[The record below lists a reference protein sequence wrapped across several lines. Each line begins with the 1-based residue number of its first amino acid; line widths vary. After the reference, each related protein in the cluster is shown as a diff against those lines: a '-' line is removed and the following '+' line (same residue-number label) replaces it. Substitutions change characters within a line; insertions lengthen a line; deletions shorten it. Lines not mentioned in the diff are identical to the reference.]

1 MHATLRC
8 SIELAMR
15 ILLVNQYAPPDQ
27 APTARLLGELAESLN
42 QSGHSAHLLADRAA
56 YRGHHHRKG
65 SRLARELK
73 ALAALTGRA
82 ALATRPDLMI
92 AFSSPPCLL
101 AGVAAVGAF
110 RRIPVMHWAM
120 DLYPDL
126 AIALGELRSPIVISF
141 FRRLM
146 RWAYHR
152 CCLIVA
158 LDEDMAAYLAR
169 TYGVQAEVL
178 PPWPPAAAPAGG
190 AGESLSAGG
199 QIASAKWTWL
209 YSGNLGRAHEWKI
222 LIDAQR
228 ELERRDLPIQLLF
241 EGGGAQWEEAR
252 KYAQEQELRGC
263 FWTGYVSEEES
274 AITFAASDLI
284 VVTQRVE
291 AQGLLW
297 PSKLARILATD
308 KPLLWVGPGGGAIAQ
323 LIQGRPLTAC
333 FERNE
338 TLLVADWIHQLAQ
351 TPKVISDL
359 EPAQLEKVRRIRAQS
374 CARFAEW
381 ISRIC

>member
-1 MHATLRC
+1 
-8 SIELAMR
+8 MR

-27 APTARLLGELAESLN
+27 SPTARLLGELAECLN
-42 QSGHSAHLLADRAA
+42 QSGHSVHVLADRTA
-56 YRGHHHRKG
+56 YRGHHNRKG

-73 ALAALTGRA
+73 ALAAITGRTA
-82 ALATRPDLMI
+82 RVTRPDLII

-101 AGVAAVGAF
+101 AGVAAVGAL

-126 AIALGELRSPIVISF
+126 AIALGELKAPFAISF

-152 CCLIVA
+152 CRLIVA
-158 LDEDMAAYLAR
+158 LDEDMAAHLTRA
-169 TYGVQAEVL
+169 YGVEAEVL
-178 PPWPPAAAPAGG
+178 PLWPPLTTGVHAGG
-190 AGESLSAGG
+190 DRLSTGG

-222 LIDAQR
+222 LLDVQR

-241 EGGGAQWEEAR
+241 EGGGAQWEDAR
-252 KYAQEQELRGC
+252 KYAQEQKLQGC
-263 FWTGYVSEEES
+263 VWTGYVSEEES
-274 AITFAASDLI
+274 AITFAASQLI
-284 VVTQRVE
+284 IVTQRVE

-308 KPLLWVGPGGGAIAQ
+308 KPLLWIGPASGAIARS
-323 LIQGRPLTAC
+323 LRGRRLTAC
-333 FERNE
+333 FERSE
-338 TLLVADWIHQLAQ
+338 TALVADWIQ
-351 TPKVISDL
+351 TVAHAPKVMNGS
-359 EPAQLEKVRRIRAQS
+359 EQAQLEKVRRIRGEG
-374 CARFAEW
+374 CTRFAEW
-381 ISRIC
+381 VSRTCQECAGGEAANS

>member
-1 MHATLRC
+1 
-8 SIELAMR
+8 
-15 ILLVNQYAPPDQ
+15 
-27 APTARLLGELAESLN
+27 
-42 QSGHSAHLLADRAA
+42 
-56 YRGHHHRKG
+56 
-65 SRLARELK
+65 
-73 ALAALTGRA
+73 
-82 ALATRPDLMI
+82 
-92 AFSSPPCLL
+92 
-101 AGVAAVGAF
+101 
-110 RRIPVMHWAM
+110 MHWAM

-126 AIALGELRSPIVISF
+126 AIALGELKAPIAISF

-152 CCLIVA
+152 CRLIVA
-158 LDEDMAAYLAR
+158 LDEDMAGHLAR
-169 TYGVQAEVL
+169 TYGIKAEVL
-178 PPWPPAAAPAGG
+178 PPWPPLTAAARAEGDYLSTG
-190 AGESLSAGG
+190 A

-228 ELERRDLPIQLLF
+228 ELEHRELPIQLLF

-252 KYAQEQELRGC
+252 KYAEEKRLRGC

-274 AITFAASDLI
+274 AITFAASQLI
-284 VVTQRVE
+284 VGTQRVE

-297 PSKLARILATD
+297 PSKLARLLATD
-308 KPLLWVGPGGGAIAQ
+308 KPLLWIGPGRGAIAQ
-323 LIQGRPLTAC
+323 SLHDRPLTAC

-338 TLLVADWIHQLAQ
+338 TTLVADWIQQLAQ
-351 TPKVISDL
+351 APNVISSL
-359 EPAQLEKVRRIRAQS
+359 EPAQLEKVRRIRDKS